1 MTKMIMATSVV
12 MGAMFTLIGCGGGS
26 GGDTNTGGNNDPR
39 PATVTGVFQDANV
52 AGLNYACSSGKTD
65 VTTNEGEYTCNVGD
79 TVEFSLGG
87 YVLGSVNATSGVVT
101 PMALYPDN
109 LEAATNVLQLLQT
122 LDSGEDGTITI
133 PDNFSALDDVTT
145 PPSDPTFD
153 DVMEEELGEAL
164 VEEGAAQTHML
175 KTLLA
180 GKTLYTTIWDD
191 IGTLESWSFNEDLTS
206 STWTELVG
214 GSATGTGTLSADGMI
229 LTFTCTSDSEQ
240 VCETEP
246 TTIEVKEILA
256 DYLVLEVRGGEL
268 GTEIEILR
276 LYFDEAKARAYL
288 LAGPATVDLAALLG
302 GKTFYNVGDDYLDRL
317 VFNADVTSATWT
329 TIAGHETGESGTDA
343 LRIEGNKIVLPEGGY
358 VVLVE
363 TTNEYLLFNDFDAE
377 GNADGQGRFYFEQ
390 AKAEAYFATL
400 GGGSSTPTA
409 FTQEVVSANSWYIVE
424 AEDEGGVVYCNGV
437 FTMDGNN
444 NLTVSWNNPGDSGSA
459 TGSYSIVDG
468 KFITSHDGKT
478 ETETLLAIENDTIF
492 TEKLTVHD
500 DGSDSVPGNKK
511 WYKNK
516 VDAEAYLS
524 THGVSSCF

>member
-1 MTKMIMATSVV
+1 MTKKVIATSVV

-26 GGDTNTGGNNDPR
+26 GGDTNTGGNNDPK

-288 LAGPATVDLAALLG
+288 LAGPATVDLTALLG

-363 TTNEYLLFNDFDAE
+363 ITNEYLLFNDFDTE

-390 AKAEAYFATL
+390 AKAEAYFSTL
-400 GGGSSTPTA
+400 GGGSSEFR
-409 FTQEVVSANSWYIVE
+409 FTTDYLIGKTLYLVQYDDFGHEEQMGWNAAKMIFNANGAMVWNEIETIDSGAYNTTYSV
-424 AEDEGGVVYCNGV
+424 
-437 FTMDGNN
+437 DGNGQLSILSSDAHSQLLTYMSQTEDYLQVCDN
-444 NLTVSWNNPGDSGSA
+444 NNNC
-459 TGSYSIVDG
+459 
-468 KFITSHDGKT
+468 
-478 ETETLLAIENDTIF
+478 ETYLFFDEAKALAFRDN
-492 TEKLTVHD
+492 
-500 DGSDSVPGNKK
+500 
-511 WYKNK
+511 KNK
-516 VDAEAYLS
+516 
-524 THGVSSCF
+524 